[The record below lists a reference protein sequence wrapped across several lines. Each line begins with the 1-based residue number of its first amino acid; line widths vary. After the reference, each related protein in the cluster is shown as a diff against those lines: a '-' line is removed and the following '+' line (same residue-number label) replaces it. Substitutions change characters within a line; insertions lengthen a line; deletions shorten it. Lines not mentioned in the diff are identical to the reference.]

1 MEKKSYLK
9 HILSHFSYRFL
20 FSIENRQEQKEKQK
34 TKPKKQYQKKTI
46 RKNRSQFNKNWMR
59 CSRIDVCVSIRALNT
74 LCNVGKVLSRSTF
87 AQYLQ

>member
-34 TKPKKQYQKKTI
+34 TIPKKTI